1 MPPRNPLPTRTS
13 PATARDVAEAAGVSI
28 SAVSRTFTPGASV
41 SAKTRQLVTETA
53 GRLGY
58 RPNRLA
64 RSLMTGRTELIGLVS
79 NHFANPTFMEVFDLF
94 TRELQARGLRPLL
107 ANLGEDE
114 DGKAALDMMQQYNV
128 DAVLIATSAPPD
140 GFAASCRA
148 AGLPVLHVF
157 GRAGRSS
164 PVPVA
169 TVDNIEGGRLVAR
182 AMRSRGLRR
191 LAFLGGSAHDASTID
206 RHRGFAD
213 VAGASVRQTLHAG
226 NYTHEHGRLAMHALL
241 DRDALLD
248 GVFCAD
254 DVLALGAI
262 DACRE
267 KGVDVPGRISIVG
280 FDDMPLAAWAS
291 YALTT
296 VRQPIRDMV
305 LHAIERIVAWMDQPD
320 AVPRSKLFPCDLV
333 VRGSLR
339 QA

>member
-1 MPPRNPLPTRTS
+1 MSFRPPVSQRP
-13 PATARDVAEAAGVSI
+13 TARDVAEAAGVSI
-28 SAVSRTFTPGASV
+28 SAVSRTFTEGASV
-41 SAKTRQLVTETA
+41 SAKTRERVLEA
-53 GRLGY
+53 AAALGY
-58 RPNRLA
+58 RPNQLA

-107 ANLGEDE
+107 ANLGEGE
-114 DGKAALDMMQQYNV
+114 DGKAALDMLRQYSV
-128 DAVLIATSAPPD
+128 DAVLIATSAPPA

-169 TVDNIEGGRLVAR
+169 TVDNVAGGGLVAD
-182 AMRSRGLRR
+182 AMRERGLRR

-206 RHRGFAD
+206 REKGFAD
-213 VAGASVRQTLHAG
+213 AARKLLRQTIHAG

-241 DRDALLD
+241 DRDDDLD

-254 DVLALGAI
+254 DVLAMGAI

-267 KGVDVPGRISIVG
+267 RGVRVPADVSIVG

-291 YALTT
+291 YSLTT
-296 VRQPIRDMV
+296 VRQPIHDMV
-305 LHAIERIVAWMDQPD
+305 LHAIDRIVAWMEHPD
-320 AVPRSKLFPCDLV
+320 AVPRSKLFPCELV
-333 VRGSLR
+333 TRTSLR
-339 QA
+339 

>member
-1 MPPRNPLPTRTS
+1 MPPRTPLPTRAS

-41 SAKTRQLVTETA
+41 SAKTRELVTETA
-53 GRLGY
+53 ERLGY
-58 RPNRLA
+58 NPNRLA

-114 DGKAALDMMQQYNV
+114 DGKAALDMLQQYNV
-128 DAVLIATSAPPD
+128 DAVLIATSAPPV

-169 TVDNIEGGRLVAR
+169 TVDNVEGGRLVAE
-182 AMRSRGLRR
+182 AMRANGLRR

-206 RHRGFAD
+206 RCRGFSD
-213 VAGASVRQTLHAG
+213 EAGKLLRQTIHAG
-226 NYTHEHGRLAMHALL
+226 NYTHEHGRLAMHTLL
-241 DRDALLD
+241 DRDDAID
-248 GVFCAD
+248 GVFCGD

-262 DACRE
+262 DACRGRGG
-267 KGVDVPGRISIVG
+267 GVAGGGGVG
-280 FDDMPLAAWAS
+280 
-291 YALTT
+291 
-296 VRQPIRDMV
+296 
-305 LHAIERIVAWMDQPD
+305 
-320 AVPRSKLFPCDLV
+320 
-333 VRGSLR
+333 G
-339 QA
+339 